1 MFFSAS
7 QKATDYAKE
16 MVSVCGLKCDNKAKQ
31 QLSHVV
37 LPHRDLDG
45 RTWTGTKQLSCSTAL
60 AALTSLP
67 VAAGKT
73 GELLAGE
80 GPSVISEMCEL
91 KRLLD

>member
-7 QKATDYAKE
+7 LIATDYAKE

-45 RTWTGTKQLSCSTAL
+45 RTGTGTKQLSCSTAL

>member
-1 MFFSAS
+1 MFLSAS
-7 QKATDYAKE
+7 QIATDYAEE
-16 MVSVCGLKCDNKAKQ
+16 MVSVCGLKCDNKANQ

-45 RTWTGTKQLSCSTAL
+45 RTGTGTKQLSCSTAL

-80 GPSVISEMCEL
+80 RDL
-91 KRLLD
+91 T